1 MEATRLAPAGRACSK
16 FIWQQC
22 RFQKNWAVRVLPRS
36 GRPAFLVVPKLR
48 RDRSRAGAEPE
59 FDFGFGVS
67 LRTHRVGRFDA
78 AVRFN
83 PAQTTMRHSCAAME
97 NGPDAGPV
105 FPRRGLAT
113 LSPRLGVTSGGR
125 NMAGQRR
132 LRQRVHC
139 LRLSAALAR
148 GLRFG
153 SRGPEFISEFE
164 TKQGQ

>member
-36 GRPAFLVVPKLR
+36 GRPAFLVVPKLW
-48 RDRSRAGAEPE
+48 RDRSRTGAEPE

-67 LRTHRVGRFDA
+67 LRTHRVGPFGA

-83 PAQTTMRHSCAAME
+83 PAQTMRHSCDAME
-97 NGPDAGPV
+97 NEPAPGPV
-105 FPRRGLAT
+105 SESSLGHVVAAIGRQFWRAEYGGTAGSAT
-113 LSPRLGVTSGGR
+113 ASYC
-125 NMAGQRR
+125 
-132 LRQRVHC
+132 LRQ
-139 LRLSAALAR
+139 SAALAR

-153 SRGPEFISEFE
+153 SWGPEFISEFE

>member
-36 GRPAFLVVPKLR
+36 GRPAFLVAPKLW
-48 RDRSRAGAEPE
+48 RDRSRTGAEQE
-59 FDFGFGVS
+59 FDFGFDVS
-67 LRTHRVGRFDA
+67 LRTHRVGRFGA
-78 AVRFN
+78 AMRFN
-83 PAQTTMRHSCAAME
+83 PAQTTMRHSCDAKE
-97 NGPDAGPV
+97 NGPDRGPV
-105 FPRRGLAT
+105 SASWLGHVVAAIGRHFWRAEYGGTAASATASYCPR
-113 LSPRLGVTSGGR
+113 
-125 NMAGQRR
+125 Q
-132 LRQRVHC
+132 
-139 LRLSAALAR
+139 SAALAR